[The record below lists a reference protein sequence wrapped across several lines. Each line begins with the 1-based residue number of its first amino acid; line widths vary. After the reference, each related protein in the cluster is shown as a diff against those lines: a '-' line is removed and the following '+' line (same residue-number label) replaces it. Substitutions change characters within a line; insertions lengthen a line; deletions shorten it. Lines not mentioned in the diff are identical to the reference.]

1 MTKHDVPPTNEV
13 SRPHILTGVAAA
25 LTFALATIF
34 IPATSR
40 ADLSLQIEGGALWQA
55 ENSAR
60 VPGNSGTKFNLTD
73 FGTGPVLAYRAYLS
87 YKFAERHEIRA
98 LYAPLAFDQ
107 DGEFKNAVSFQ
118 GTSFAAGVPTSV
130 HYKFNSYRLTYAYH
144 FEPSDSWQWSI
155 GFTAKIRDAEVGL
168 SQGGLAA
175 KKTNVGFVPLLNV
188 QARYFLLEK
197 WNLRFDLDGMAA
209 PQGRAIDFLAALE
222 YELEKNQVYAYG
234 GYRTIEGGADNDEVY
249 NFAWL
254 NQAVAGISVAF

>member
-1 MTKHDVPPTNEV
+1 MTKQNTFSLPKFSLTN
-13 SRPHILTGVAAA
+13 AA
-25 LTFALATIF
+25 LTALAAMITTIVS
-34 IPATSR
+34 PQAN
-40 ADLSLQIEGGALWQA
+40 AELSLQIEGGALWQA

-60 VPGNSGTKFNLTD
+60 IPGNSGTKFNLTD

-87 YKFAERHEIRA
+87 YKFNERHEIRA

-118 GTSFAAGVPTSV
+118 GTSFAAGAPTSL

-144 FEPSDSWQWSI
+144 FEPSDSWQWSL
-155 GFTAKIRDAEVGL
+155 GFTAKVRDAEVGI

-175 KKTNVGFVPLLNV
+175 KKANVGFVPLLNV
-188 QARYFLLEK
+188 QARYFLLDK

-209 PQGRAIDFLAALE
+209 PQGRAFDFLAAVE
-222 YELEKNQVYAYG
+222 YEIEKNYVYGYG

-254 NQAVAGISVAF
+254 NQAVAGVHIVF